1 MPPPDRIEV
10 FTLADDRFGLPLAVH
25 GRSLLDHLP
34 ADARVRLTVADGGIS
49 DATKAR
55 LTESWADTRL
65 DVRFVAPGFPDAL
78 RLPLWGRMPAITY
91 ARILLASHFDD
102 DVERVAILDADTV
115 LCRPLTEL
123 FSLPLHG
130 NLLLAAQD
138 PAIPYADGF
147 DGLVSWRE
155 LGLPPRTPYFNAGV
169 MLVDLARWRE
179 AGIPER
185 ALAFIAEKGGEL
197 HYFDQDALNV
207 AVGPGRWGMLDPRW
221 QVQPRLVEDRRIPMP
236 HLSVEERGQLMSDP
250 WLYHFSGRVKP
261 WDVDDG
267 SAASR
272 RFFELLD
279 RTSWAGWRPARSK
292 VGRLIEFY
300 DRRLRG
306 HLYPLE
312 QRLCAL
318 QRTMSQRR
326 S

>member
-1 MPPPDRIEV
+1 MRQPVRIDV

-34 ADARVRLTVADGGIS
+34 ADTRVRLTIADGGIT
-49 DATKAR
+49 DATRAR
-55 LTESWADTRL
+55 LMDSWADTRL
-65 DVRFVAPGFPDAL
+65 DVRFVVPSFPDSI

-91 ARILLASHFDD
+91 ARILLAGHFED

-115 LCRPLTEL
+115 LCRPVTEM
-123 FSLPLHG
+123 FSLPMHG
-130 NLLLAAQD
+130 KVVLAAQD
-138 PAIPYADGF
+138 PAIPYVDGF

-179 AGIPER
+179 AGIPAR
-185 ALAFIAEKGGEL
+185 ALSFIAEKGAEL

-207 AVGPGRWGMLDPRW
+207 AIGPGHWGMLDPRW
-221 QVQPRLVEDRRIPMP
+221 QVQPRMVVDSRIPMP
-236 HLSVEERGQLMSDP
+236 HLSAEQRAQLMADP

-261 WDVDDG
+261 WEVDDG
-267 SAASR
+267 SAACR
-272 RFFELLD
+272 RFFEYLD
-279 RTSWAGWRPARSK
+279 LTSWAGWRPEPSR

-318 QRTMSQRR
+318 QRRMSQRR